1 MSSNAIVLMGVAGSG
16 KTTVGE
22 LLAARL
28 GLPFLDA
35 DSLHSDVAKARMH
48 RGEALTDAMRAP
60 WLDRVNAAIRAPASE
75 EIVVACSALTDPS
88 RGRLARDL
96 RSVRYVLLEGSDALL
111 RRRLTD
117 RHGHFAGPALLDSQ
131 LATLDPPADAIVIDV
146 TPTPDRLVD
155 EIVTLLE
162 P

>member
-1 MSSNAIVLMGVAGSG
+1 MSSKAIVLMGVSGSG
-16 KTTVGE
+16 KTTVGD
-22 LLAARL
+22 LLATRL
-28 GLPFLDA
+28 GFPFLDA

-60 WLDRVNAAIRAPASE
+60 WLDRVNAAIRAADSE
-75 EIVVACSALTDPS
+75 AIVVACSALTDPS
-88 RGRLARDL
+88 RDRLARGL

-131 LATLDPPADAIVIDV
+131 LETLDPPADAIVIDV
-146 TPTPDRLVD
+146 TPTPDRVVD
-155 EIVTLLE
+155 ELVTLLD